1 MRLDERGE
9 PTGAEAVRIELTRT
23 GEIARMGGPPELLS
37 LIGCVPTAANGPYY
51 ARIVRE
57 RAIAPGP
64 GGAAGTRI
72 AQLGHSADPD
82 VSEILA
88 AAEAALWE
96 AAGDSHGSGTAAW
109 LSDAVYEVIEQLG
122 QPMPLDQVTPPYADL
137 RDMIPALRPG
147 QLITIA
153 ARPSIGKTLVAGD
166 FARHAALKLG
176 LPVAWFT
183 LEMSRQEIIIRC
195 ISAEAR
201 VNHEHL
207 QRRTLDDAE
216 WQRVADA
223 AKVFGESRMLIDE
236 KGGASLA
243 HVSSALR
250 VMQRTAMPALV
261 VFDYIQLGSS
271 PGAASRQEEVSR
283 LARGLQGH
291 RHGLRRAR
299 PADGAAQPQ
308 PGVAGRQAPP
318 PGRPARVRGD
328 RELQRHRDP
337 AAPRG
342 LLRARVASGRRDGP
356 DRHQE
361 PQRPARPV
369 HGHVPGPVLPLHG
382 PGARQLGTHPVCDGG
397 SGGVNA
403 NLLPV
408 DGCPYCITPERCT
421 LVHPYRL
428 TTEGAG
434 AADLRVLPLPG
445 LAGTRGGPDG
455 RWTRS
460 ACRALA
466 APACATRAGAA

>member
-1 MRLDERGE
+1 MLGPGEFAAAPPHDLQAERITLGSMMLSAAALAEIQAIISAGDHYRPAHQIVHEAIVRLDERGE

-57 RAIAPGP
+57 RAILRRVVE
-64 GGAAGTRI
+64 AGTRI
-72 AQLGHSADPD
+72 VQLGHSADPD

-96 AAGDSHGSGTAAW
+96 AAGDRHGSGTAAW

-137 RDMIPALRPG
+137 RYMIPALRPG

-283 LARGLQGH
+283 LARGFKDI
-291 RHGLRRAR
+291 AM
-299 PADGAAQPQ
+299 DF
-308 PGVAGRQAPP
+308 GV
-318 PGRPARVRGD
+318 
-328 RELQRHRDP
+328 
-337 AAPRG
+337 
-342 LLRARVASGRRDGP
+342 
-356 DRHQE
+356 
-361 PQRPARPV
+361 
-369 HGHVPGPVLPLHG
+369 PVLQTAQLNRNPESRADKRPL
-382 PGARQLGTHPVCDGG
+382 Q
-397 SGGVNA
+397 
-403 NLLPV
+403 
-408 DGCPYCITPERCT
+408 
-421 LVHPYRL
+421 
-428 TTEGAG
+428 
-434 AADLRVLPLPG
+434 ADLRESGEIENSSDIVILLHREDYYEPESPRAGEMDLIVTKNRNGRLGQCTVTFQGRFCRCMG
-445 LAGTRGGPDG
+445 LAPDE
-455 RWTRS
+455 
-460 ACRALA
+460 A
-466 APACATRAGAA
+466 APPYWEGQ